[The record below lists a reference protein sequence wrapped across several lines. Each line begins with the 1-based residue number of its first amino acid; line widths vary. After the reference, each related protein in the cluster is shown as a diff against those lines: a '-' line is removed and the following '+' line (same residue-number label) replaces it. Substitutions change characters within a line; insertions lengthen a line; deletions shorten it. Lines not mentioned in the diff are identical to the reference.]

1 MKREFFAVLFTA
13 PLIWT
18 CLSSQGL
25 AETYPSQPIRIIVPA
40 AAGGVL
46 DVVVRRLTDK
56 LSRSLGQPIVVDN
69 RPGANGLI
77 GADAAAR
84 AKPDGYTVFFAAVN
98 VLCANPALY
107 SKLPYDP
114 VRDFAPVTLGARGN
128 PILLV
133 SPRLPVKTLAEFIEY
148 AKARPGQVTYGSPAI
163 GSAQHIA
170 SKLLEQLAGVDMVH
184 VPYKNQPQVIVDLIG
199 GHIDMAI
206 EFAAV
211 AIPHIKAGKVRAL
224 AIVGPRRKPAIPDVP
239 TAAELGLPAFDLAS
253 WNGFLV
259 PSGTPPEIV
268 ARLNKEIVAALRQPD
283 FVEWIDNNGSDV
295 VASTPDEFA
304 SYMKA
309 ELVRWSKIVRDAK
322 IQVELE

>member
-1 MKREFFAVLFTA
+1 MKREFLAVLFTV

-114 VRDFAPVTLGARGN
+114 VRDFAPVTVGARGN

-133 SPRLPVKTLAEFIEY
+133 SPRLPVKTLSEFIAY

-163 GSAQHIA
+163 GSAQHLA
-170 SKLLEQLAGVDMVH
+170 AKLLEQLAGIDMVH

>member
-1 MKREFFAVLFTA
+1 MKNGFFAVLFAA

-46 DVVVRRLTDK
+46 DVIVRRLTDK
-56 LSRSLGQPIVVDN
+56 LSHSMGQPFVVDN

-98 VLCANPALY
+98 VLCVNPALY
-107 SKLPYDP
+107 SKLPYDT

-133 SPRLPVKTLAEFIEY
+133 SPRSPVRTLSEFIAY

-170 SKLLEQLAGVDMVH
+170 AKLLEQLAGVDMVH
-184 VPYKNQPQVIVDLIG
+184 VPYKNQPQIIVDLIG

-211 AIPHIKAGKVRAL
+211 AIPHIRAGKVHAL

-268 ARLNKEIVAALRQPD
+268 ARLNKEIVAALRQAD
-283 FVEWIDNNGSDV
+283 FVEWIDSNGSDV
-295 VASTPDEFA
+295 AAGTPEDFA
-304 SYMKA
+304 SYIKA
-309 ELVRWSKIVRDAK
+309 ELVRWSKIVKDAK
-322 IQVELE
+322 IQVE